1 MIYPPKSGGGHRSQ
15 TPDLTPIPHLHNTLV
30 LAAWCSLF
38 VLAGFFSWQ
47 FGPVSA
53 GSERERARAR
63 GVNSFHIF
71 FDTIVMNFYI
81 FQITRVCLIKFF
93 LA

>member
-1 MIYPPKSGGGHRSQ
+1 MVFTLGFHSFTVSARSIRSI
-15 TPDLTPIPHLHNTLV
+15 TV

-53 GSERERARAR
+53 GSERERAR

-81 FQITRVCLIKFF
+81 FFSMIIISMSTLSYIE
-93 LA
+93 L